1 MRTSRSLPRRR
12 SLSPSSRWSSSP
24 WPSGTCWRRSPPG
37 SPQSCG
43 GWIRRARCTGR
54 RRCRGNLTGQRRGG
68 RRSARSR
75 RRRNVARH
83 LVDQGG
89 DGGGEDPA
97 IEPTLV
103 TPPIGRV
110 EYVPPH
116 SRVVSDQWIRNRIIS
131 AVAVTCFAANI
142 VTWLTTRE
150 VNSVLVGAGI
160 SLLLGVPLINRGDRR
175 GD

>member
-1 MRTSRSLPRRR
+1 MTSSRTSPTGVLR
-12 SLSPSSRWSSSP
+12 
-24 WPSGTCWRRSPPG
+24 
-37 SPQSCG
+37 SCG
-43 GWIRRARCTGR
+43 GWTRQVPCIGR
-54 RRCRGNLTGQRRGG
+54 RLYPGYRTSPRSGG
-68 RRSARSR
+68 RRSTRSR
-75 RRRNVARH
+75 RPRHVDRH
-83 LVDQGG
+83 LLDQGG
-89 DGGGEDPA
+89 DGGRQEPV

-142 VTWLTTRE
+142 VTWLTSRE

>member
-1 MRTSRSLPRRR
+1 M
-12 SLSPSSRWSSSP
+12 
-24 WPSGTCWRRSPPG
+24 
-37 SPQSCG
+37 
-43 GWIRRARCTGR
+43 
-54 RRCRGNLTGQRRGG
+54 
-68 RRSARSR
+68 
-75 RRRNVARH
+75 ARH

-89 DGGGEDPA
+89 EGGGEDSV
-97 IEPTLV
+97 EPTLV

-142 VTWLTTRE
+142 ITWLTTRE
-150 VNSVLVGAGI
+150 VNSVLIGAGI